1 MLATLISCGGDN
13 SSKSSQN
20 EVDIDKVL
28 NKLVNDKVID
38 ENTKKSIL
46 SEYNNVKDSTEEAES
61 QNDSEIDISKALKI
75 NSFDMFEEIY
85 KDRSL
90 YLSKYIDK
98 EMILSDLLVK
108 NVKTIEREG
117 KFIKCVV
124 AVPCNV
130 KKQMV
135 GVNFNY
141 DSYEKPNVYFKSQYL
156 MPFYELASTEPIFIE
171 LKNPDEFKKLNMLE
185 WEYNVEDSGDDNTYY
200 RKISIAGKITDR
212 DNISFSAGS
221 NANDDIKA
229 KRISV
234 TIRNAVIVK

>member
-1 MLATLISCGGDN
+1 MLATLVSCGGDN
-13 SSKSSQN
+13 SSKSTQN

-46 SEYNNVKDSTEEAES
+46 SEFNNVKDSIKRKKAE
-61 QNDSEIDISKALKI
+61 NASEVDVTKAVKI
-75 NSFDMFEEIY
+75 NSYDMFEEIY

-90 YLSKYIDK
+90 YLSKYTDK
-98 EMILSDLLVK
+98 EMILTDLLVK
-108 NVKTIEREG
+108 NVKTIDVGEG
-117 KFIKCVV
+117 EFVKCVI

-135 GVNFNY
+135 GVDFNF

-156 MPFYELASTEPIFIE
+156 MPAYELANSQPIIIE
-171 LKNPDEFKKLNMLE
+171 LKNADEFKKLNMLE

-200 RKISIAGKITDR
+200 RKISIAGKIDKA
-212 DNISFSAGS
+212 DIKYDAGR

-229 KRISV
+229 KHIKV